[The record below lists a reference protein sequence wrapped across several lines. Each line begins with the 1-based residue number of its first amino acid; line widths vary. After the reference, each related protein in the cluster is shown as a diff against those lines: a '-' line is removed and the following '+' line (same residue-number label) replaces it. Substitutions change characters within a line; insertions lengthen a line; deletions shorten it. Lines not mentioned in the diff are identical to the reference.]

1 MADYKLT
8 NGDYFIICDNGVGN
22 LNIQANVDIQG
33 TLTYSN
39 VVTVNAAFFT
49 VAESNPGTILDMGLL
64 AQTGPNAFAGLRFDV
79 PSNTWQIS
87 NSVNGSG
94 NAISP
99 YIPILTTSS
108 NLSNPN
114 IGNATATS
122 INVSSTIQTSNLVA
136 SNNIIVSGWANV
148 GNLSSLNVVQ
158 GNTGNFD
165 VIYANSI
172 TSTGDVVSGGT
183 LSATGQVS
191 GSDVIAAGVVSGL
204 MMSASGNVTSDGI
217 VTGNATANFFI
228 GDGRYLTNIDA
239 GNLIGGY
246 GNGNVANFLPTFTGL
261 VAANTVSATANITG
275 DYFFGNGAFLS
286 GLPESYSNANV
297 AAFLP
302 TYTGDITANSVSTS
316 GNISGDYFLGNV
328 ASATG
333 FPTLDN
339 YSNANVANFLPIY
352 SGDVTADY
360 VSANYYI
367 GDGNGISN
375 IQWISISGAN
385 ANVEAYLPTST
396 TILAIDSNVSSLAN
410 STANNFSNVNGNVTT
425 LSANVANVWVEIGN
439 INGNAS
445 NTNSNVSTLSANV
458 SNVWIEIGNINAN
471 VANTDSNVS
480 TLSNTV
486 ANLSAGAYSNANVA
500 SYLPIYDGNILVD
513 YVNANSVVLANATQ
527 TTRLSA
533 PVTALVATNITLPT
547 TVYAVNYDWVL
558 KSTDN
563 SAVSMGK
570 GFVTANTTAAST
582 TYYGNSTVGSGLG
595 SVSVS
600 GNSTALTFTA
610 SAGAVA
616 GTFIIMLTEYL

>member
-64 AQTGPNAFAGLRFDV
+64 AQTGPNTFAGLRFDS

-87 NSVNGSG
+87 NNVNGSG

-108 NLSNPN
+108 NLTNPN

-122 INVSSTIQTSNLVA
+122 LNVSSTIQTSNMVA

-148 GNLSSLNVVQ
+148 GNLSALNIVQ
-158 GNTGNFD
+158 GNTGDFD
-165 VIYANSI
+165 VLVANTISSVGTI
-172 TSTGDVVSGGT
+172 SAGGDIS
-183 LSATGQVS
+183 SNGQVS
-191 GSDVIAAGVVSGL
+191 GSDLVAAGVVSGL
-204 MMSASGNVTSDGI
+204 MLTATGNVTSAGL
-217 VTGNATANFFI
+217 VTGNANVIGNVEAGFFI

-239 GNLIGGY
+239 GNLLGGY
-246 GNGNVANFLPTFTGL
+246 GNANVANFLPTFTGTIT
-261 VAANTVSATANITG
+261 ANTVSATANITG
-275 DYFFGNGAFLS
+275 DYILGNGAFLS
-286 GLPESYSNANV
+286 GITTDYSNANV
-297 AAFLP
+297 ASFLP
-302 TYTGDITANSVSTS
+302 TYTGDITANSLSTS
-316 GNISGDYFLGNV
+316 GNITGDYYFGNV
-328 ASATG
+328 TFATG

-375 IQWISISGAN
+375 IQWTGISGAN
-385 ANVEAYLPTST
+385 SNVEAYLPTST
-396 TILAIDSNVSSLAN
+396 TILGINSNVSSLSN
-410 STANNFSNVNGNVTT
+410 STANNFANVNG
-425 LSANVANVWVEIGN
+425 
-439 INGNAS
+439 
-445 NTNSNVSTLSANV
+445 NVSTLSANV
-458 SNVWIEIGNINAN
+458 SNVWIEIGNINSN
-471 VANTDSNVS
+471 VANTDGNVS

-486 ANLSAGAYSNANVA
+486 ANLSAGAYSNSNVA
-500 SYLPIYDGNILVD
+500 SYLPVYDGNILVD

-570 GFVTANTTAAST
+570 GFVTANTTAVSA

-595 SVSVS
+595 NVSVS
-600 GNSTALTFTA
+600 GNSTALVFIA
-610 SAGAVA
+610 SPGVVD
-616 GTFIIMLTEYL
+616 GTFILMLTEFL